1 MSGIPPTAFA
11 ADGDSYIAYQ
21 VLGDGEHDVLYVPTA
36 VHPID
41 LMWDDPV
48 RARGLRRLARTNRL
62 IACDLIGVGSSDPV
76 HFDDMPAM
84 QAWADGLRVVL
95 DAAGSEQASIFAMAE
110 AGLPVML
117 FAASHPER
125 VRSLVLWAGYAR
137 FARADD
143 YPHGMPEEALRRYLD
158 SFWEVVGT
166 GDLIDRWAPSRADEA
181 WFREWW
187 GRGERLSG
195 GRRYLSQIVERFLRT
210 DVRGVLEA
218 IQAPTLVLRRRD
230 DPHVREGHAQFLVEH
245 ISDARVVELPG
256 NDHEWFSGN
265 TDEVLDAIEEFL
277 TGRRTAV
284 ATNRVLA
291 TVLFT
296 DIVASTERAAA
307 LGDTEW
313 TRVIDAHEALVSRI
327 IASHRGHVV
336 KFTGDGVLATF
347 DGPARA
353 ISAPSRSCRPHPVSG
368 SRSGPGCTP
377 VRSRST
383 RATSAASVCTSR
395 PGSWPSPAA
404 ARCSSPAR
412 SRRWCSARACSSTT
426 SVRGRSRASPNR
438 GRCSASASP
447 VRRGRPAP
455 RSPSPTRPP
464 VGRATGSAHAPPR
477 A

>member
-1 MSGIPPTAFA
+1 MSEIPPTAFA

-48 RARGLRRLARTNRL
+48 RARGLRRLALTNRL

-76 HFDDMPAM
+76 LFNDMPAM
-84 QAWADGLRVVL
+84 QAWGDGLRVVL

-137 FARADD
+137 FARTDD
-143 YPHGMPEEALRRYLD
+143 YPFGMPELALRRYLD

-166 GDLIDRWAPSRADEA
+166 GNLIDRWAPSRADEV

-195 GRRYLSQIVERFLRT
+195 GRRYLSQIVELFLRT

-245 ISDARVVELPG
+245 IPDARVVELPG

-307 LGDTEW
+307 LGDSEW

-353 ISAPSRSCRPHPVSG
+353 IECAVALVSAAPSLGLEIRAGLHTGEIEIDEGDIRGIGVHIAARIMALAGSSEVFVSG
-368 SRSGPGCTP
+368 SIPPLVLGSGLQFDDLG
-377 VRSRST
+377 
-383 RATSAASVCTSR
+383 
-395 PGSWPSPAA
+395 
-404 ARCSSPAR
+404 AR
-412 SRRWCSARACSSTT
+412 SLKGVPEPW
-426 SVRGRSRASPNR
+426 
-438 GRCSASASP
+438 P
-447 VRRGRPAP
+447 VFRLRTAGQA
-455 RSPSPTRPP
+455 
-464 VGRATGSAHAPPR
+464 G
-477 A
+477 